1 MRKNLFTVLVVFM
14 CLSLL
19 GIIIV
24 QTFWIQTNLNNRDRQ
39 FSLSV
44 NNALASVSEQIKER
58 ELRDYIAATQKLMD
72 SIGSPKE
79 SQLTEVFQYI
89 DRTTEENKTLL
100 VSSGIIEDTY
110 EIFPNL
116 YDPTSSDS
124 TPILD
129 YRSIKATTV
138 LEEDVEGT
146 INRMSSAER
155 IQRIERLSSMDKAKY
170 ESIFMDIAANKSIE
184 KRVSTFELELLLGQE
199 LLLRDIDASFEFRVF
214 EGNRMSG
221 LGTDL
226 FLQNIN
232 NTTYKTP
239 LFVDINGDS
248 SYELRL
254 IFPDKSAFLRSSVL
268 NSIALSVFFTLIL
281 IGVFTVTLLQAFKQ
295 KKISEIKSDFINNMT
310 HEFKTPI
317 ATIQLALDALAT
329 PVIAKKPDK
338 VTQYLGLIRDES
350 RRMNTQ
356 VENVLQIS
364 RLDRKELELTTS
376 EIDPHRPIKTAI
388 EHVRLLIDQNEGTLR
403 MSFDPMQV
411 KLNMSESHMTN
422 VWVNLLENAIKYSK
436 DRVEIDVT
444 TSISED
450 AFVVQIEDQGI
461 GMSNSV
467 RKRVFDR
474 FYREESGN
482 IHNVKGHGLGLSYV
496 KRIVELHNGTIS
508 VSSQLKKGSA
518 FTVRFPLKHAL

>member
-1 MRKNLFTVLVVFM
+1 MKKNLFTVLVFFM
-14 CLSLL
+14 GLSLL

-39 FSLSV
+39 FSLNV

-58 ELRDYIAATQKLMD
+58 ELRDYITATQKLMD

-100 VSSGIIEDTY
+100 VSRGIIEDTY
-110 EIFPNL
+110 GIFPNL

-138 LEEDVEGT
+138 LEKDLEGT

-170 ESIFMDIAANKSIE
+170 ESIFMEIAANKPIE
-184 KRVSTFELELLLGQE
+184 NRVSTFELELLLGQE
-199 LLLRDIDASFEFRVF
+199 LLLRDIDTSFEFKVF

-221 LGTDL
+221 LGTDF
-226 FLQNIN
+226 FLQNVNKTI
-232 NTTYKTP
+232 YKTP
-239 LFVDINGDS
+239 LFVDVNGES
-248 SYELRL
+248 NYELRL
-254 IFPDKSAFLRSSVL
+254 VFPEKNAFLRSSVMI
-268 NSIALSVFFTLIL
+268 SIALSVLFTLIL
-281 IGVFTVTLLQAFKQ
+281 IGVFAITLLQAFKQ
-295 KKISEIKSDFINNMT
+295 KKISDIKSDFINNMT

-317 ATIQLALDALAT
+317 ATIQLALDALST
-329 PVIAKKPDK
+329 PAVAKQPNK

-364 RLDRKELELTTS
+364 RLDRRELELTTF
-376 EIDPHRPIKTAI
+376 EIDPHIPIKIAI
-388 EHVRLLIDQNEGTLR
+388 EHVRLLIDQNEGTLHTLL
-403 MSFDPMQV
+403 DPMQI
-411 KLNMSESHMTN
+411 KLSMSESHMTN
-422 VWVNLLENAIKYSK
+422 VWVNLLENAIK
-436 DRVEIDVT
+436 R
-444 TSISED
+444 
-450 AFVVQIEDQGI
+450 
-461 GMSNSV
+461 
-467 RKRVFDR
+467 
-474 FYREESGN
+474 
-482 IHNVKGHGLGLSYV
+482 
-496 KRIVELHNGTIS
+496 
-508 VSSQLKKGSA
+508 
-518 FTVRFPLKHAL
+518 